1 MYKYFIVIAF
11 AILACTSNAQQTIS
25 LDAAKSMAL
34 SQNATYQ
41 AARAGVEATRW
52 QKKNAFAAFLPNLS
66 LGGTLLYTDPARSIN
81 TGGQSIALNKDQRS
95 ISLNLSQPLFTGGKL
110 YQAYKMAS
118 LAATVAETGLMAE
131 KLELVYDVEN
141 KYYSVLQLN
150 KVYEIAQAELSQAE
164 SNLELAQIKI
174 QNGLMARA
182 DLLRLQANLANK
194 EIALLQTKT
203 AYDLALRDFSNFL
216 GSQELLNPL
225 PVELDDSEIL
235 PFADFDEQKLE
246 RFSHS
251 LKTIG
256 ITENLNLKQIQGGVE
271 LSQRAYKASKGSF
284 LPTLTLVGS
293 RSYDEN
299 GIDRYE
305 FDASNQI
312 MLNLSVPLLPQ
323 IGNLAASR
331 KAYYEAQKTAMA
343 AKDAT
348 DGILLATDSAALKL
362 VSSARQ
368 VKNAKLSLDITEDM
382 YAQISERFRLNMV
395 STVDLMD
402 AELMLSAANMAYAN
416 AYYEFFKARLT
427 LLNTIGKEDAAILTD
442 ILDR

>member
-66 LGGTLLYTDPARSIN
+66 LGGTFLYTDPARSIN

-271 LSQRAYKASKGSF
+271 LS
-284 LPTLTLVGS
+284 
-293 RSYDEN
+293 
-299 GIDRYE
+299 
-305 FDASNQI
+305 
-312 MLNLSVPLLPQ
+312 
-323 IGNLAASR
+323 
-331 KAYYEAQKTAMA
+331 
-343 AKDAT
+343 
-348 DGILLATDSAALKL
+348 
-362 VSSARQ
+362 
-368 VKNAKLSLDITEDM
+368 
-382 YAQISERFRLNMV
+382 
-395 STVDLMD
+395 
-402 AELMLSAANMAYAN
+402 
-416 AYYEFFKARLT
+416 
-427 LLNTIGKEDAAILTD
+427 
-442 ILDR
+442 